1 MGKRRVSL
9 SLFGALFLTLAATLT
24 GSTLRAEPPLA
35 LTARASEDEAAPVRQ
50 SVSLT
55 LVSSQGQAANQL
67 PDRTLL
73 RAAPLPLPDPNW
85 DSAYFDDS
93 GWVNAFP
100 VVRRAPWNSD
110 GGGSIDQIVQ
120 AGADHVWGGAPSGP
134 FEPDDG
140 GAINWPPRTTAE
152 GMPISAQT
160 PQTLFL
166 RKTFCV
172 ALDADVS
179 AIGSSALELMLAT
192 DFGPT
197 AGAAFFNEWPV
208 NTNLPGDGQVHTY
221 GLTGAPYQRGQ
232 NTLALWAQDNR
243 GDNAAAVLYR
253 FTVNYDIAP
262 DALTVSGPADA
273 HVGQSVT
280 FNAAHDGLSGR
291 SLTFRWAMG
300 DGAVLDTGATSSVN
314 YAYPAAGSYTGV
326 LTVTESGLLGCNA
339 VQPFAITV
347 NTAALNVL
355 KSDRF
360 DPVAAGDFLDYDL
373 TVQNTGPVTTFGGVT
388 VNDSV
393 PADTTFVS
401 CSGGLFCSHVAGVVT
416 WDVGALAPGASVNL
430 SFRVL
435 VDNAPP
441 PDPPLV
447 VNTTY
452 GASSGGGVTFV
463 GATPI
468 TTTIIVLGTPTPT
481 NTPVPTSTSPP
492 TPTPTSTTYPLPS
505 YTRTPSPT
513 PTATSTAG
521 PPPPTSPPG
530 PTAAPPMAT
539 ATPTA
544 AVATPAFLP
553 VSGQDSGG
561 LEVGAWGGA
570 LLVLVALY
578 YVRRTCRRV
587 R

>member
-1 MGKRRVSL
+1 MGKRRVS
-9 SLFGALFLTLAATLT
+9 SGLFGALLLVLAATLT
-24 GSTLRAEPPLA
+24 GST
-35 LTARASEDEAAPVRQ
+35 APVRQ

-55 LVSSQGQAANQL
+55 LLSSQGQAANQL

-93 GWVNAFP
+93 GWANAFP
-100 VVRRAPWNSD
+100 VIRRVPWNSD

-120 AGADHVWGGAPSGP
+120 AGADHVWGGAPGGP
-134 FEPDDG
+134 FEADDG
-140 GAINWPPRTTAE
+140 GAVNWPPRTAAE

-172 ALDADVS
+172 ALDADAS
-179 AIGSSALELMLAT
+179 AIGSSDLELMLAT

-197 AGAAFFNEWPV
+197 AGAAFLNEWPV

-221 GLTGAPYQRGQ
+221 GLAGAPYQRGQ

-253 FTVNYDIAP
+253 FTLNYDIAP

-273 HVGQSVT
+273 HVGQAIT

-291 SLTFRWAMG
+291 PLTFRWAMG
-300 DGAVLDTGATSSVN
+300 DGAVLDTGATPSVN

-373 TVQNTGPVTTFGGVT
+373 SVQNTGPVTTFGGVT

-401 CSGGLFCSHVAGVVT
+401 CSGGLFCSHVGGVVT
-416 WDVGALAPGASVNL
+416 WDVGALAPGASVNV

-452 GASSGGGVTFV
+452 GASSGGGVVFV

-481 NTPVPTSTSPP
+481 PTHTPTSTPVPTN
-492 TPTPTSTTYPLPS
+492 TPDTPGA
-505 YTRTPSPT
+505 
-513 PTATSTAG
+513 PTATATITPPPPTHTSG
-521 PPPPTSPPG
+521 PPQPTSPPG
-530 PTAAPPMAT
+530 PTAAPPIAT
-539 ATPTA
+539 ATSTT

-553 VSGQDSGG
+553 ISGTGSGG
-561 LEVGAWGGA
+561 LEIWAWAGA
-570 LLVLVALY
+570 LLILVALY
-578 YVRRTCRRV
+578 YVRRTFKVHRT
-587 R
+587 